1 MTCCALLAVGVAA
14 LLNVRQLAGSLS
26 VAGWSVCALGR
37 CVSSLAGLSLLTGQP
52 RQSLLD
58 FHTWVYRLVES

>member
-1 MTCCALLAVGVAA
+1 MTCCSLLAVGVAA
-14 LLNVRQLAGSLS
+14 LLNVRQLAGSIS

-52 RQSLLD
+52 RHSLPN
-58 FHTWVYRLVES
+58 FHIWVYRLVES